1 MGLMRMRSAIE
12 CCRRRKAAEG
22 LVAMERWWRLPGER
36 ASVGFGRPVR
46 SVPLLGC
53 IIPVRSTRV
62 VDGRLLA
69 ELLLAAMDVCKRWTV
84 VALGEGTAVLEC
96 LR

>member
-1 MGLMRMRSAIE
+1 V
-12 CCRRRKAAEG
+12 RR
-22 LVAMERWWRLPGER
+22 L
-36 ASVGFGRPVR
+36 
-46 SVPLLGC
+46 
-53 IIPVRSTRV
+53 RV

-69 ELLLAAMDVCKRWTV
+69 ELLLAAMDVCKRWTL

>member
-1 MGLMRMRSAIE
+1 MVAASGRTGQCWVWAARQVGAPAGMPSGVAVLPQSA
-12 CCRRRKAAEG
+12 CQQR
-22 LVAMERWWRLPGER
+22 
-36 ASVGFGRPVR
+36 
-46 SVPLLGC
+46 C